1 MISKTII
8 FQDSKITYK
17 ILGKGEPVILLHGFG
32 FNHKIWLKLVE
43 SLKDEFK
50 FILPDIPGSG
60 ESEPLNIENVSLS
73 DFAQAINYIISEE
86 NVKSPIIIGHSM
98 GGYIT
103 MAFEKLF
110 PDKSKAICLF
120 HSSSYADDEE
130 KIINRKKGI
139 EFIKKYGS
147 ETFLNNSIPGLFY
160 DKEKSIGDIN
170 IFLKDAKNIPSKTI
184 IDYYEAMINRED
196 NRDVLKN
203 YKKPILFII
212 GEHDTAI
219 TYKTS
224 LEQTY
229 IPNFS
234 NVSILRDSAH
244 MGMLEEPLKSSDI
257 IHSFLIE
264 LSVK

>member
-1 MISKTII
+1 MIYKKII
-8 FQDSKITYK
+8 YQGSEIVYN
-17 ILGKGEPVILLHGFG
+17 IQGKGQPVVLLHGFG
-32 FNHKIWLKLVE
+32 FNNKIWNKLVE
-43 SLKDEFK
+43 NLKDKFM
-50 FILPDIPGSG
+50 FILPDLPGSG
-60 ESEPLNIENVSLS
+60 ESQPLKKENVSLS
-73 DFAQAINYIISEE
+73 DFAHAINYLISEE
-86 NVKSPIIIGHSM
+86 NIKLPVIIGHSM

-103 MAFEKLF
+103 MAFEKLY
-110 PDKSKAICLF
+110 PEISKAICLF
-120 HSSSYADDEE
+120 HSSTYADDEE
-130 KIINRKKGI
+130 KIKSRKKAI
-139 EFIKKYGS
+139 EFINNYGT
-147 ETFLNNSIPGLFY
+147 ETFLNNSIPALFY
-160 DKEKSIGDIN
+160 NKEKSIEEIN
-170 IFLKDAKNIPSKTI
+170 LFLNDAKTIPSQVI
-184 IDYYEAMINRED
+184 IEYYNAMINRED